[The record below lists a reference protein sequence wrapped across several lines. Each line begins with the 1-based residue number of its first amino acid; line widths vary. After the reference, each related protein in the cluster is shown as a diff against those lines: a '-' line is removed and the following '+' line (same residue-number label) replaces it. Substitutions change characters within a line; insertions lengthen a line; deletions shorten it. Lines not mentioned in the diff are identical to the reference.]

1 MYYFL
6 KRLEFVYAHRLS
18 SLPEIA
24 DPRSESGLARNVIA
38 RKKIDF
44 DGLKR
49 EMVSDLLLHI
59 NSGYIKLLL

>member
-1 MYYFL
+1 MHY
-6 KRLEFVYAHRLS
+6 HRLS
-18 SLPEIA
+18 SLPKIA

-38 RKKIDF
+38 RKKIYF

-59 NSGYIKLLL
+59 NSGYIKLLLLVDSFVN